1 MSDPVDGGNDEHE
14 EGSEYDKQ
22 LNFAVLCEQQPKR
35 VRTSEPDSNIGDGKL
50 AESTV
55 EPAAWSN
62 VGE

>member
-1 MSDPVDGGNDEHE
+1 MSDAVDDEHE
-14 EGSEYDKQ
+14 EGSEDEKQ
-22 LNFAVLCEQQPKR
+22 LNFAVLCERQPKR

-62 VGE
+62 VG